1 MTQYMNRAYCI
12 HAIRG
17 KHLSRARRRTIQQ
30 QSHQILGCSTT
41 GSCNHCRVVFKFH
54 SLRHHI
60 FLEHFARTRRY
71 SDLCP
76 NQCRWLNEP
85 DRTLGKSRQIKPE
98 VGTLW
103 GWYFTKMAHASELR
117 AHNDH
122 DPCNMMRGLPIYSRL
137 LSEIFLISAAELSR
151 LPSLGLSLP
160 CTFRRL
166 DKLKDKGCRS
176 SKAKRSL

>member
-1 MTQYMNRAYCI
+1 MSLLPAALFFFPSSISALYTVRSHLSINHSSFMTQYMSRAYCI
-12 HAIRG
+12 HAIGG
-17 KHLSRARRRTIQQ
+17 KHLSRARRKTIQQ

-117 AHNDH
+117 VHN
-122 DPCNMMRGLPIYSRL
+122 
-137 LSEIFLISAAELSR
+137 
-151 LPSLGLSLP
+151 
-160 CTFRRL
+160 
-166 DKLKDKGCRS
+166 RS